1 MDSLGKPFGTLPTS
15 RYCKYTP
22 IFVPLQPI
30 LNIQTKMRLRY
41 AYVSVPLLMSFSTIA
56 NVWASSSL
64 SPDGRAFSY
73 AVSSDTVRESR
84 ALSEGD
90 GDSVETQK
98 EDSIFKTLNLGEVVV
113 TAAMKIEALTIKK
126 EGNSLE
132 FKEST
137 GQLDRSME
145 TLCAFLNGEGG
156 TILYGVK
163 DDGKII
169 GQTVSDSTKRS
180 IAEAVNRIEPF
191 VDLEITYVAIPGTE
205 KYVIVIFVEE
215 QRFMRPFTYKG
226 RAYQRIESTTTV
238 MPQER
243 YNHLLMERGGKYGWE
258 AMINPDLK
266 IADLDENAIL
276 GAVREGIRNGRLPET
291 TIREEIPVI
300 LKKFRLL
307 NDGKLNNA
315 AAVLFGKELYD
326 YPQCLLRM
334 ARFKGTTKEEFID
347 NQRAEGNIYELLDAA
362 MAFFFKHLS
371 LSGKINGLY
380 REEELSIPYKAL
392 RESCINSFC
401 HRSYHHHGSSVSIA
415 IYDDRVEIRN
425 TGTFPADL
433 PIERLMEEHDSKPQ
447 NPIIANVLY
456 KSKILESWGRGIST
470 MVGEC
475 KRVGLPAPEINTDG
489 NFVWVV
495 FKYNRSSVVVT
506 PQLPH
511 SYPTA
516 TPQLKK
522 VISVIGTATLSAKEI
537 MEIMSLKDK
546 THFLDK
552 YLYPAI
558 EQGYVGQLHPE
569 NPKHP
574 GQKYM
579 LTSKG
584 KALLNE

>member
-1 MDSLGKPFGTLPTS
+1 MTYQD
-15 RYCKYTP
+15 
-22 IFVPLQPI
+22 
-30 LNIQTKMRLRY
+30 
-41 AYVSVPLLMSFSTIA
+41 
-56 NVWASSSL
+56 
-64 SPDGRAFSY
+64 
-73 AVSSDTVRESR
+73 
-84 ALSEGD
+84 
-90 GDSVETQK
+90 
-98 EDSIFKTLNLGEVVV
+98 
-113 TAAMKIEALTIKK
+113 IEALTIKK

-334 ARFKGTTKEEFID
+334 ARFKGTTKEEFIETRED
-347 NQRAEGNIYELLDAA
+347 ALDA
-362 MAFFFKHLS
+362 LCE
-371 LSGKINGLY
+371 LINCINGLF
-380 REEELSIPYKAL
+380 ATQ
-392 RESCINSFC
+392 NSLQ
-401 HRSYHHHGSSVSIA
+401 GSSIELEPPVYLSGFASIA
-415 IYDDRVEIRN
+415 AVEMVVMPVYMDN
-425 TGTFPADL
+425 AE
-433 PIERLMEEHDSKPQ
+433 IELIVS
-447 NPIIANVLY
+447 
-456 KSKILESWGRGIST
+456 LEKD
-470 MVGEC
+470 V
-475 KRVGLPAPEINTDG
+475 
-489 NFVWVV
+489 
-495 FKYNRSSVVVT
+495 SVR
-506 PQLPH
+506 
-511 SYPTA
+511 
-516 TPQLKK
+516 
-522 VISVIGTATLSAKEI
+522 
-537 MEIMSLKDK
+537 
-546 THFLDK
+546 
-552 YLYPAI
+552 
-558 EQGYVGQLHPE
+558 
-569 NPKHP
+569 
-574 GQKYM
+574 
-579 LTSKG
+579 
-584 KALLNE
+584 

>member
-1 MDSLGKPFGTLPTS
+1 MTYQD
-15 RYCKYTP
+15 
-22 IFVPLQPI
+22 
-30 LNIQTKMRLRY
+30 
-41 AYVSVPLLMSFSTIA
+41 
-56 NVWASSSL
+56 
-64 SPDGRAFSY
+64 
-73 AVSSDTVRESR
+73 
-84 ALSEGD
+84 
-90 GDSVETQK
+90 
-98 EDSIFKTLNLGEVVV
+98 
-113 TAAMKIEALTIKK
+113 IEALTIKK

-392 RESCINSFC
+392 RESCINSL
-401 HRSYHHHGSSVSIA
+401 
-415 IYDDRVEIRN
+415 DR
-425 TGTFPADL
+425 
-433 PIERLMEEHDSKPQ
+433 K
-447 NPIIANVLY
+447 
-456 KSKILESWGRGIST
+456 
-470 MVGEC
+470 
-475 KRVGLPAPEINTDG
+475 
-489 NFVWVV
+489 
-495 FKYNRSSVVVT
+495 SVV
-506 PQLPH
+506 
-511 SYPTA
+511 
-516 TPQLKK
+516 
-522 VISVIGTATLSAKEI
+522 
-537 MEIMSLKDK
+537 
-546 THFLDK
+546 
-552 YLYPAI
+552 
-558 EQGYVGQLHPE
+558 
-569 NPKHP
+569 
-574 GQKYM
+574 
-579 LTSKG
+579 
-584 KALLNE
+584 

>member
-1 MDSLGKPFGTLPTS
+1 MTYQD
-15 RYCKYTP
+15 
-22 IFVPLQPI
+22 
-30 LNIQTKMRLRY
+30 
-41 AYVSVPLLMSFSTIA
+41 
-56 NVWASSSL
+56 
-64 SPDGRAFSY
+64 
-73 AVSSDTVRESR
+73 
-84 ALSEGD
+84 
-90 GDSVETQK
+90 
-98 EDSIFKTLNLGEVVV
+98 
-113 TAAMKIEALTIKK
+113 IEALTIKK

-392 RESCINSFC
+392 RESCINC
-401 HRSYHHHGSSVSIA
+401 ILCKHLH
-415 IYDDRVEIRN
+415 
-425 TGTFPADL
+425 
-433 PIERLMEEHDSKPQ
+433 
-447 NPIIANVLY
+447 
-456 KSKILESWGRGIST
+456 KIHY
-470 MVGEC
+470 V
-475 KRVGLPAPEINTDG
+475 N
-489 NFVWVV
+489 N
-495 FKYNRSSVVVT
+495 Y
-506 PQLPH
+506 
-511 SYPTA
+511 
-516 TPQLKK
+516 
-522 VISVIGTATLSAKEI
+522 
-537 MEIMSLKDK
+537 IMSPSA
-546 THFLDK
+546 TFL
-552 YLYPAI
+552 
-558 EQGYVGQLHPE
+558 QNVV
-569 NPKHP
+569 
-574 GQKYM
+574 
-579 LTSKG
+579 
-584 KALLNE
+584 

>member
-1 MDSLGKPFGTLPTS
+1 MNYQDIEKLASLK
-15 RYCKYTP
+15 
-22 IFVPLQPI
+22 
-30 LNIQTKMRLRY
+30 
-41 AYVSVPLLMSFSTIA
+41 
-56 NVWASSSL
+56 
-64 SPDGRAFSY
+64 
-73 AVSSDTVRESR
+73 ES
-84 ALSEGD
+84 
-90 GDSVETQK
+90 
-98 EDSIFKTLNLGEVVV
+98 N
-113 TAAMKIEALTIKK
+113 
-126 EGNSLE
+126 NLE

-401 HRSYHHHGSSVSIA
+401 HRSYHHPGSSVSIA

-425 TGTFPADL
+425 
-433 PIERLMEEHDSKPQ
+433 
-447 NPIIANVLY
+447 
-456 KSKILESWGRGIST
+456 
-470 MVGEC
+470 
-475 KRVGLPAPEINTDG
+475 
-489 NFVWVV
+489 
-495 FKYNRSSVVVT
+495 
-506 PQLPH
+506 
-511 SYPTA
+511 
-516 TPQLKK
+516 
-522 VISVIGTATLSAKEI
+522 
-537 MEIMSLKDK
+537 
-546 THFLDK
+546 
-552 YLYPAI
+552 
-558 EQGYVGQLHPE
+558 
-569 NPKHP
+569 
-574 GQKYM
+574 
-579 LTSKG
+579 
-584 KALLNE
+584 

>member
-1 MDSLGKPFGTLPTS
+1 MTYQD
-15 RYCKYTP
+15 
-22 IFVPLQPI
+22 
-30 LNIQTKMRLRY
+30 
-41 AYVSVPLLMSFSTIA
+41 
-56 NVWASSSL
+56 
-64 SPDGRAFSY
+64 
-73 AVSSDTVRESR
+73 
-84 ALSEGD
+84 
-90 GDSVETQK
+90 
-98 EDSIFKTLNLGEVVV
+98 
-113 TAAMKIEALTIKK
+113 IEALTIKK

-401 HRSYHHHGSSVSIA
+401 HRSYHHPA
-415 IYDDRVEIRN
+415 ALPFMM
-425 TGTFPADL
+425 TG
-433 PIERLMEEHDSKPQ
+433 
-447 NPIIANVLY
+447 
-456 KSKILESWGRGIST
+456 
-470 MVGEC
+470 
-475 KRVGLPAPEINTDG
+475 
-489 NFVWVV
+489 
-495 FKYNRSSVVVT
+495 
-506 PQLPH
+506 
-511 SYPTA
+511 
-516 TPQLKK
+516 
-522 VISVIGTATLSAKEI
+522 
-537 MEIMSLKDK
+537 
-546 THFLDK
+546 
-552 YLYPAI
+552 
-558 EQGYVGQLHPE
+558 
-569 NPKHP
+569 
-574 GQKYM
+574 
-579 LTSKG
+579 
-584 KALLNE
+584 

>member
-1 MDSLGKPFGTLPTS
+1 MTFQDIT
-15 RYCKYTP
+15 
-22 IFVPLQPI
+22 
-30 LNIQTKMRLRY
+30 IQT
-41 AYVSVPLLMSFSTIA
+41 T
-56 NVWASSSL
+56 
-64 SPDGRAFSY
+64 
-73 AVSSDTVRESR
+73 
-84 ALSEGD
+84 
-90 GDSVETQK
+90 
-98 EDSIFKTLNLGEVVV
+98 
-113 TAAMKIEALTIKK
+113 KK
-126 EGNSLE
+126 EGNNLE

-156 TILYGVK
+156 TILYGVR

-169 GQTVSDSTKRS
+169 GQTISDTTKRC
-180 IAEAVNRIEPF
+180 IAEAINRIEPF
-191 VDLEITYVAIPGTE
+191 VDLEIAYVAVPETE
-205 KYVIVIFVEE
+205 KYVIVVFVEE

-238 MPQER
+238 MSQER

-266 IADLDENAIL
+266 ITDLDENAIL

-392 RESCINSFC
+392 RECCINSFC
-401 HRSYHHHGSSVSIA
+401 HRSYIILAVLSV
-415 IYDDRVEIRN
+415 
-425 TGTFPADL
+425 L
-433 PIERLMEEHDSKPQ
+433 PFMMT
-447 NPIIANVLY
+447 V
-456 KSKILESWGRGIST
+456 
-470 MVGEC
+470 
-475 KRVGLPAPEINTDG
+475 
-489 NFVWVV
+489 
-495 FKYNRSSVVVT
+495 
-506 PQLPH
+506 
-511 SYPTA
+511 
-516 TPQLKK
+516 
-522 VISVIGTATLSAKEI
+522 
-537 MEIMSLKDK
+537 
-546 THFLDK
+546 
-552 YLYPAI
+552 
-558 EQGYVGQLHPE
+558 
-569 NPKHP
+569 
-574 GQKYM
+574 
-579 LTSKG
+579 
-584 KALLNE
+584 

>member
-1 MDSLGKPFGTLPTS
+1 MTYQD
-15 RYCKYTP
+15 
-22 IFVPLQPI
+22 
-30 LNIQTKMRLRY
+30 
-41 AYVSVPLLMSFSTIA
+41 
-56 NVWASSSL
+56 
-64 SPDGRAFSY
+64 
-73 AVSSDTVRESR
+73 
-84 ALSEGD
+84 
-90 GDSVETQK
+90 
-98 EDSIFKTLNLGEVVV
+98 
-113 TAAMKIEALTIKK
+113 IEALTIKK

-215 QRFMRPFTYKG
+215 QRFMRPFTYR

-401 HRSYHHHGSSVSIA
+401 HRSYHHPGSSVSIA

-506 PQLPH
+506 PQSPH